1 MPIKTK
7 VLYIHQDGLITGS
20 AISLRHFLSV
30 INRDKFEPV
39 VLLAQEGPARQLYE
53 ELGIQVVVHAFKRFW
68 TAPGHNWYSPNNFK
82 QLMALLPN
90 KQLAAFVKNINP
102 DIIHLNDKACLNAG
116 ISLKNSGIPI
126 VQHSRSTY
134 FNTAARINKWLSI
147 RAIKKYCKTII
158 AISEDESD
166 GISDFKNLHIINNTV
181 SYNQIDEAIALKAS
195 KRDELGLK
203 QTDFVIGMV
212 SDISASKGGW
222 SFMQLA
228 ADLVKKYP
236 NKPLNFLMVGR
247 ISDTGNTILNDG
259 TSIPVSPKQHVE
271 RFVADNNLQ
280 GKLTLTGFRKD
291 ALAIMAGLD
300 ILVVANSNGV
310 MGRQPIEAQALGIP
324 IVVTQGNSGKSTILK
339 NGFAGYV
346 LANPLQQIELQ
357 VAIEDLINYPEKRAE
372 FGRNGQEYAAQ
383 KFNPAINMGMI
394 EKIYEEL
401 LQAN

>member
-1 MPIKTK
+1 M
-7 VLYIHQDGLITGS
+7 
-20 AISLRHFLSV
+20 
-30 INRDKFEPV
+30 
-39 VLLAQEGPARQLYE
+39 
-53 ELGIQVVVHAFKRFW
+53 
-68 TAPGHNWYSPNNFK
+68 
-82 QLMALLPN
+82 
-90 KQLAAFVKNINP
+90 
-102 DIIHLNDKACLNAG
+102 
-116 ISLKNSGIPI
+116 
-126 VQHSRSTY
+126 
-134 FNTAARINKWLSI
+134 
-147 RAIKKYCKTII
+147 
-158 AISEDESD
+158 
-166 GISDFKNLHIINNTV
+166 
-181 SYNQIDEAIALKAS
+181 ALKAS

-247 ISDTGNTILNDG
+247 VSDTGNTILNDG

-346 LANPLQQIELQ
+346 LANPLQQSELQ
-357 VAIEDLINYPEKRAE
+357 VAIEDLINHPEKRAE